1 MAYAYKKG
9 LDSFWHIERKYNQT
23 KPLVSKYHK
32 KEDDLRPADRRDRKW
47 EHIVKLSPTCYAL
60 CDGNYGDPVFN
71 RGYYR
76 PNSVPVS
83 AEDTYNLSPIVWE
96 IQPQPDGSYLET
108 VKVRNGS
115 GGHAHT
121 SRYQFLAEF
130 LPKGLMYVGG
140 TDGRQHIKVIH
151 QQNPPPHRKYYL
163 PKSRSV
169 DARQWD
175 HWVNSSPVTQ
185 SSRDYWTAQYQR
197 EDDCKYLTF
206 ARNAYVPDPELME
219 KTGVFPT
226 NMDTWKLISP
236 EFKPVNPK
244 SRVDKERKKQLKP
257 HLDEF
262 WQWACSVGKMLP
274 IDDWQYVRSAKD
286 TLREHNVL
294 KGFYWVDQQTFDGD
308 KVQEIITTSDH
319 ELRLP
324 LLTTYMIKSGM
335 RHATTSED
343 AKRVR
348 AHFNRWANRACGLV
362 TTTKGE

>member
-1 MAYAYKKG
+1 MVYAYKKG
-9 LDSFWHIERKYNQT
+9 LDSFWHIERRYNNT
-23 KPLVSKYHK
+23 KPLVSKYHY

-60 CDGNYGDPVFN
+60 CDGQYGDPIFTRTYAGRDSIPTSIV
-71 RGYYR
+71 
-76 PNSVPVS
+76 
-83 AEDTYNLSPIVWE
+83 DTYNLSPIVWE

-115 GGHAHT
+115 GDHAHT

-130 LPKGLMYVGG
+130 LPKGLIYVGG

-169 DARQWD
+169 DAAQWD
-175 HWVNSSPVTQ
+175 YITARASTAHWLEQ
-185 SSRDYWTAQYQR
+185 FQR
-197 EDDCKYLTF
+197 EDDRKYLTF
-206 ARNAYVPDPELME
+206 ARNAHVPDPELMK
-219 KTGVFPT
+219 KTCVLPI

-244 SRVDKERKKQLKP
+244 SRVDKERKKELKP

-262 WQWACSVGKMLP
+262 WQWACSVGNMLP
-274 IDDWQYVRSAKD
+274 IDDWQYVRDVKA
-286 TLREHNVL
+286 TLRQHNVL
-294 KGFYWVDQQTFDGD
+294 KGGVWASHDLFDGD

-319 ELRLP
+319 ELRVP
-324 LLTTYMIKSGM
+324 LLTVKSGM
-335 RHATTSED
+335 RYVRTPED
-343 AKRVR
+343 AKKVR
-348 AHFNRWANRACGLV
+348 ANFNRWANHACGLV